1 MIKALVP
8 FLSLLI
14 IACTPIVTTSTSGAG
29 TAKVLKLTD
38 YAYEDDIRTVRLFP
52 AGQPLNPAVVPEGS
66 SNLMLEFDH
75 LNQERQN
82 FMARIVH
89 CNYDWTASV
98 LQDLD
103 FIQTYNEFPINNSEF
118 SVDTHIPY
126 IHYWLSI
133 PAVKLPGNYV
143 IVVYREGDK
152 NDVVLT
158 KRFMIYSNQVTISK
172 DGRLVGAGTIA
183 NTNQQLNFTIN
194 YKNIQILNPAV
205 DVKVNLRQN
214 QRWDNMS
221 VAVKPTFVRD
231 FASELEYK
239 VFEESQMF
247 KAGNEFRFF
256 DIRSL
261 NYPGR
266 NVAYV
271 NNKTKPYEIFLGKDK
286 ARTNEAYAQYNEA
299 NGNFVIDN
307 YDFRDLTY
315 CNYAYVN
322 FQLATKPVAG
332 DVYVSGAFNHWNLD
346 AKNRMKYDTAQ
357 HAYLARI
364 LLKQGHYDYQYQVKS
379 ASLPSHYFE
388 GSHFQT
394 ENDYEIFVYY
404 RPFQPRAD
412 LLIGYTI
419 IEENPR

>member
-1 MIKALVP
+1 MTKALLP
-8 FLSLLI
+8 FISLLV
-14 IACTPIVTTSTSGAG
+14 IACTPIVTSSTSVSGV
-29 TAKVLKLTD
+29 TKVLKLTD
-38 YAYEDDIRTVRLFP
+38 YAYDDDIRTVRLFP
-52 AGQPLNPAVVPEGS
+52 AGQPLNPAVVPVGS
-66 SNLMLEFDH
+66 SSLMLEFDH
-75 LNQERQN
+75 LNHERQN

-89 CNYDWTASV
+89 CNYNWTKSA

-103 FIQTYNEFPINNSEF
+103 FLESYNEFPINNSEF

-126 IHYWLSI
+126 IHYWFQL
-133 PAVKLPGNYV
+133 PVVKLPGNYV
-143 IVVYREGDK
+143 IVVYRDGNKE
-152 NDVVLT
+152 DVLLSR
-158 KRFMIYSNQVTISK
+158 RFMIFTNQVAISR
-172 DGRLVGAGTIA
+172 DGRLVGAGTVA
-183 NTNQQLNFTIN
+183 NANQQLNFTVN
-194 YKNIQILNPAV
+194 YKNMQILNPAV
-205 DVKVNLRQN
+205 DVNVNLRQN

-221 VAVKPTFVRD
+221 VGVKPTFVRD
-231 FASELEYK
+231 FSSELEYK

-271 NNKTKPYEIFLGKDK
+271 NNKTKPFEIFLSKDK
-286 ARTNEAYAQYNEA
+286 PRTTEAYAQYNEA
-299 NGNFVIDN
+299 DGNYVIDN

-315 CNYAYVN
+315 CNYSYVN

-332 DVYVSGAFNHWNLD
+332 DVYVSGAFNSWNLD
-346 AKNRMKYDTAQ
+346 ENNRMKYDTAQ
-357 HAYLARI
+357 QAYTARV

-379 ASLPSHYFE
+379 ASLPSYYFE

-394 ENDYEIFVYY
+394 ENRYEIFVYY

-412 LLIGYTI
+412 LLVGYML